1 MSDREVPSDI
11 QAQVRAAMSA
21 LGAAIR
27 LGAHVLVVVKAVCG
41 VGQVQSMATLAGI
54 EFSSA
59 TNTLE
64 RSGSR
69 WVRRYQLTGHSYGLH
84 FRTTF
89 HASEDSFHI
98 LDLAIAISPEARS
111 ELASF
116 VETYGDARRA

>member
-1 MSDREVPSDI
+1 
-11 QAQVRAAMSA
+11 
-21 LGAAIR
+21 
-27 LGAHVLVVVKAVCG
+27 
-41 VGQVQSMATLAGI
+41 MATFAGI

-64 RSGSR
+64 EFNSR

-89 HASEDSFHI
+89 HASEDSFQI
-98 LDLAIAISPEARS
+98 LDLAIAVSPEARS

-116 VETYGDARRA
+116 VETYGQAHRDWAQLVPN